1 VTALPGRNSR
11 RPIPGEVAPLLTYVV
26 RRTLQNIP
34 LLLLVSVVL
43 FTILQEAP
51 GGPLTPYLQNP
62 HITQADI
69 VRLKHNLGLDQP
81 VYIQYFH
88 WLWQVLHGDFG
99 WSMSNSEPVTQAI
112 LDRMPATLELM
123 GCAYAFSITIG
134 VLFGIISAVRQYSWL
149 DYLITTF
156 AFFGQSMPVFWF
168 ALMLQL
174 ALSVNGITAFG
185 YHVSLPSAGI
195 ATNSDV
201 FDPGDRLQHLILPVI
216 VLSLAFIA
224 SFSRFMRSS
233 MLEVIRTDYM
243 RTAAAKGV
251 SRRAVILKH
260 GLKNAL
266 IPLVTVIAL
275 SLPGLVSG
283 AVVTETIF
291 AWPGMG
297 RLFINALGQ
306 FDFALLMGYMLL
318 VSCLVITCNL
328 LADICYA
335 WLDPRVKYT

>member
-1 VTALPGRNSR
+1 
-11 RPIPGEVAPLLTYVV
+11 
-26 RRTLQNIP
+26 LQNIP
-34 LLLLVSVVL
+34 LLLLVSIVI
-43 FTILQEAP
+43 FGILQAAP

-69 VRLKHNLGLDQP
+69 IRLKHNLGLDQP
-81 VYIQYFH
+81 VYVQYLK
-88 WLWQVLHGDFG
+88 WLWQVVRGDFG
-99 WSMSNSEPVTQAI
+99 WSTSNSEPVIQAI
-112 LDRMPATLELM
+112 VERLPATLELM
-123 GCAYAFSITIG
+123 GSAFTLSIGAG
-134 VLFGIISAVRQYSWL
+134 VLFGIVSALRQYSWL

-168 ALMLQL
+168 GLMLQL
-174 ALSVNGITAFG
+174 AFSVVGITAFG
-185 YHVSLPSAGI
+185 YHISLPSAGI
-195 ATNSDV
+195 STSDT
-201 FDPGDRLQHLILPVI
+201 FDLGDRIQHLIMPTI

-224 SFSRFMRSS
+224 QYSRFMRSS

-251 SRRAVILKH
+251 SQRAVVLKH

-266 IPLVTVIAL
+266 IPLVTVVAL
-275 SLPGLVSG
+275 TLPGLVAG
-283 AVVTETIF
+283 AVITETIF

-306 FDFALLMGYMLL
+306 FDFAVLMGYL
-318 VSCLVITCNL
+318 VMVSFLVVFCNL

>member
-1 VTALPGRNSR
+1 
-11 RPIPGEVAPLLTYVV
+11 
-26 RRTLQNIP
+26 
-34 LLLLVSVVL
+34 VL
-43 FTILQEAP
+43 FTILQAAP

-62 HITQADI
+62 HITEADI
-69 VRLKHNLGLDQP
+69 ARLKHNLGLDQP
-81 VYIQYFH
+81 GYVQYFH
-88 WLWQVLHGDFG
+88 WLWRVVHGDFG
-99 WSMSNSEPVTQAI
+99 WSMSNSEDVAQAI
-112 LDRMPATLELM
+112 LERMPATLELM
-123 GCAYAFSITIG
+123 GCAYAFSIIVG
-134 VLFGIISAVRQYSWL
+134 VIFGIMSAVRQYSWL

-174 ALSVNGITAFG
+174 AFSVTGVTAFG
-185 YHVSLPSAGI
+185 YHLSLPSAGI
-195 ATNSDV
+195 ATNSDS
-201 FDPGDRLQHLILPVI
+201 FDLGDRLQHLVLPVT

-251 SRRAVILKH
+251 SRKAVILKH

-283 AVVTETIF
+283 AVVTESIF

-306 FDFALLMGYMLL
+306 FDFALLMGYMMLASFF
-318 VSCLVITCNL
+318 VVTCNL

>member
-1 VTALPGRNSR
+1 
-11 RPIPGEVAPLLTYVV
+11 
-26 RRTLQNIP
+26 
-34 LLLLVSVVL
+34 
-43 FTILQEAP
+43 
-51 GGPLTPYLQNP
+51 
-62 HITQADI
+62 
-69 VRLKHNLGLDQP
+69 
-81 VYIQYFH
+81 
-88 WLWQVLHGDFG
+88 
-99 WSMSNSEPVTQAI
+99 
-112 LDRMPATLELM
+112 
-123 GCAYAFSITIG
+123 
-134 VLFGIISAVRQYSWL
+134 
-149 DYLITTF
+149 
-156 AFFGQSMPVFWF
+156 MPVFWF

-174 ALSVNGITAFG
+174 AFSVTGITAFG

-201 FDPGDRLQHLILPVI
+201 FDLGDRVQHLILPVI

-260 GLKNAL
+260 GLRNAL

-275 SLPGLVSG
+275 NLPGLVSG

-318 VSCLVITCNL
+318 VSFLVITCNL

>member
-1 VTALPGRNSR
+1 MGSFL
-11 RPIPGEVAPLLTYVV
+11 GEVPPLFTYVV

-34 LLLLVSVVL
+34 LLLLVSVIL
-43 FTILQEAP
+43 FSILQAAP

-62 HITQADI
+62 HITEADI
-69 VRLKHNLGLDQP
+69 IRLKHNLGLDQP
-81 VYIQYFH
+81 AYIQYFH
-88 WLWQVLHGDFG
+88 WLAKVVTGDFG
-99 WSMSNSEPVTQAI
+99 WSLSNSEPVAQAI
-112 LDRMPATLELM
+112 WDRFPATIELM
-123 GCAYAFSITIG
+123 GCSFVVSVVLG
-134 VLFGIISAVRQYSWL
+134 VTFGIISAIKQYSWV

-156 AFFGQSMPVFWF
+156 AFFGQSMPVFFF

-174 ALSVNGITAFG
+174 LFAVYGVPLPFG
-185 YHVSLPSAGI
+185 YKLQLPSAGI
-195 ATNSDV
+195 SESDT
-201 FDPGDRLQHLILPVI
+201 FILADRLRHLVLPTV
-216 VLSLAFIA
+216 VLSLLFIA
-224 SFSRFMRSS
+224 QYSRFMRSS

-251 SRRAVILKH
+251 SRTAVILKH

-266 IPLVTVIAL
+266 IPLVTIIAL
-275 SLPGLVSG
+275 TLPGLVAG

-318 VSCLVITCNL
+318 VSALVVFCNL
-328 LADICYA
+328 LADVCYA
-335 WLDPRVKYT
+335 WLDPRVKYS

>member
-1 VTALPGRNSR
+1 VGSFL
-11 RPIPGEVAPLLTYVV
+11 GEVPHLFTYVV

-34 LLLLVSVVL
+34 LLLLVSVIL
-43 FTILQEAP
+43 FSILQEAP

-62 HITQADI
+62 HITEADI
-69 VRLKHNLGLDQP
+69 IRLKHNLGLDQP
-81 VYIQYFH
+81 AFIQYFH
-88 WLWQVLHGDFG
+88 WLARVVTGDFG
-99 WSMSNSEPVTQAI
+99 WSQSNSEPVAQAI
-112 LDRMPATLELM
+112 WDRFPATIELM
-123 GCAYAFSITIG
+123 GCSFVVSVFLG
-134 VLFGIISAVRQYSWL
+134 VTFGIISAIKQYSWI

-156 AFFGQSMPVFWF
+156 AFFGQSMPVFFF

-174 ALSVNGITAFG
+174 LFAVYGVPLPFG
-185 YHVSLPSAGI
+185 YKIQLPSAGI
-195 ATNSDV
+195 SESDTWMLV
-201 FDPGDRLQHLILPVI
+201 DRLRHLVLPVT
-216 VLSLAFIA
+216 VLSLLFIA
-224 SFSRFMRSS
+224 QYSRFMRSS

-251 SRRAVILKH
+251 SRTAVILKH

-266 IPLVTVIAL
+266 IPLVTIIAL
-275 SLPGLVSG
+275 TLPGLVAG

-318 VSCLVITCNL
+318 VSALVVFCNL
-328 LADICYA
+328 LADVCYA
-335 WLDPRVKYT
+335 WLDPRVKYS

>member
-1 VTALPGRNSR
+1 M
-11 RPIPGEVAPLLTYVV
+11 
-26 RRTLQNIP
+26 
-34 LLLLVSVVL
+34 L
-43 FTILQEAP
+43 FTILQKAP

-62 HITQADI
+62 HITEADI

-81 VYIQYFH
+81 VYVQYFK
-88 WLWQVLHGDFG
+88 WLWQVVRGDFG
-99 WSMSNSEPVTQAI
+99 WSMSNSEPVSQAI
-112 LDRMPATLELM
+112 FERMPATLELM
-123 GCAYAFSITIG
+123 GCAFTVSIVLG
-134 VLFGIISAVRQYSWL
+134 VVFGIVSAVRQYSWL

-174 ALSVNGITAFG
+174 AFSVVGITAFG
-185 YHVSLPSAGI
+185 YKFSLPSASMSSLD
-195 ATNSDV
+195 T
-201 FDPGDRLQHLILPVI
+201 FDLGDRVQHLILPTV
-216 VLSLAFIA
+216 VLSLLFIA

-251 SRRAVILKH
+251 SRTAVVLKH
-260 GLKNAL
+260 GLRNAL
-266 IPLVTVIAL
+266 IPLVTVVAL
-275 SLPGLVSG
+275 SLPGLVAG

-297 RLFINALGQ
+297 RLFYNGLQQ
-306 FDFALLMGYMLL
+306 FDFALLMGYMMMVSFL
-318 VSCLVITCNL
+318 VVFFNLV
-328 LADICYA
+328 ADVCYA